1 MKRNVL
7 IIFLALAVLVSYTM
21 PVCSAAPDA
30 AMPTVVGPD
39 GPIEGMSPPEPDPE
53 EDEEEEEDAPRAGS
67 VKAELLVDYTTGEPI
82 YEFSADKLVYPAST
96 TKIMMALLVCEA
108 AERGDIAL
116 DDEVAMTDT
125 AIDALPYD
133 ASTVYYQIQ
142 PGEYLTVEDYLYC
155 AMLESDCPSC
165 NLLAEYVSGDTDLFV
180 ELMNDRAEELG
191 CTDTHFVNPS
201 GYHDDDQ
208 YTTARNMYLITAEA
222 LRHEEFRKVVGTP
235 QYTVPETNYH
245 SERHLF
251 STNRLY
257 GAMDI
262 SNEGYYEGYG
272 TSYSYDYY
280 YEGASGVKTG
290 TTSAAGSCLVAYA
303 VRGDMELI
311 TVVMGG
317 SPSVSESG
325 EVGLTQYVETVR
337 LFDLGFRTLVEKEAK
352 KQEQE
357 QKGQD
362 QSDPEQSE
370 DPGKQEPSG
379 KDGKDGGNGGNS
391 GGNADRGLPSI
402 EKILLVAAAAVAAA
416 LIVVVLIYIAANR
429 PRKR

>member
-1 MKRNVL
+1 MKRTATIFIL
-7 IIFLALAVLVSYTM
+7 IITILVSCILPSY
-21 PVCSAAPDA
+21 CAGARPDE

-39 GPIEGMSPPEPDPE
+39 GPIEGLSPPEPDPE
-53 EDEEEEEDAPRAGS
+53 EEEEEDAPRVGS
-67 VKAELLVDYTTGEPI
+67 VKAELLVDYTTGDPI
-82 YEFSADKLVYPAST
+82 YEFNADKLVYPAST

-108 AERGDIAL
+108 AERGEIAL
-116 DDEVAMTDT
+116 DDEVAMTDS

-165 NLLAEYVSGDTDLFV
+165 NLLAEYLCEDTDTFADR
-180 ELMNDRAEELG
+180 MNERAEELG
-191 CTDTHFVNPS
+191 CRDTHFINPS

-208 YTTARNMYLITAEA
+208 YTTPRDMYRITAEA
-222 LRHEEFRKVVGTP
+222 LRHDEFRKIVATP

-280 YEGASGVKTG
+280 YEGAQGVKTG
-290 TTSAAGSCLVAYA
+290 TTSAAGSCLIAYA
-303 VRGDMELI
+303 VVEDMELI
-311 TVVMGG
+311 SVVMGG
-317 SPSVSESG
+317 SPSISDSG
-325 EVGLTQYVETVR
+325 KVDLTQYVETVR
-337 LFDLGFRTLVEKEAK
+337 LFDLGFETLRTK
-352 KQEQE
+352 KQEAEKQE
-357 QKGQD
+357 QAPED
-362 QSDPEQSE
+362 QEQSEQTPSE
-370 DPGKQEPSG
+370 DPGKPDKEK
-379 KDGKDGGNGGNS
+379 KDGKKEENKDKGTQS
-391 GGNADRGLPSI
+391 L
-402 EKILLVAAAAVAAA
+402 EKKLIIATAVTAALLVIVILIYAAA
-416 LIVVVLIYIAANR
+416 R
-429 PRKR
+429 KPRRRR